1 MELGDDPS
9 FPGEREA
16 SMMRLE
22 LPHEAGQAG
31 TPGEGVLPSS
41 GRRTTLRA
49 GGRARPCAGSLRAS
63 MD

>member
-1 MELGDDPS
+1 MELGDDLS

-49 GGRARPCAGSLRAS
+49 GGRARP
-63 MD
+63 